1 MKKGL
6 LLLIS
11 FLSLCG
17 FESLSDEIDKFEV
30 ENKTQNAW
38 EVEQSTTEI
47 KAYNKEFDFEMTFYV
62 DNFMPHSPQCLSNK
76 RIKDIKFDFNS
87 SVVNSSF
94 VKFVAS
100 NSISPVFNLTL
111 TIRISKNFFSYAF
124 LRNFS
129 SRIPFN
135 LLLIQLTW
143 IIPSS
148 PQTYFL

>member
-1 MKKGL
+1 MIIRRFPVNSSILTKL
-6 LLLIS
+6 FNFLNPVSIS
-11 FLSLCG
+11 HLRL
-17 FESLSDEIDKFEV
+17 
-30 ENKTQNAW
+30 
-38 EVEQSTTEI
+38 
-47 KAYNKEFDFEMTFYV
+47 YN
-62 DNFMPHSPQCLSNK
+62 S
-76 RIKDIKFDFNS
+76 FNS

-111 TIRISKNFFSYAF
+111 TIRISKNLFSFAF

-148 PQTYFL
+148 QQIYFL